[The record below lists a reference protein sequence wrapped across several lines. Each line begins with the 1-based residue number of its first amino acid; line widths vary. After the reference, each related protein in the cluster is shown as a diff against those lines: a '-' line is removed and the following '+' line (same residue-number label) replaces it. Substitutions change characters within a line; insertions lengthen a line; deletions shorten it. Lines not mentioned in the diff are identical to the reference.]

1 MIDNAFYYIASAM
14 TKYYFNPS
22 TLQYERLE
30 SSPKER
36 FINFLKFGFFVIVLV
51 IVIFK
56 ISEDVVQSPKLKRL
70 IAERQGLKYEIELI
84 NRDLLEYREELQRIA
99 RNDDQL
105 YRVFFEVNPIP
116 STKREA
122 GTGGSHQYMALENK
136 PYSDLLIDTYL
147 SMDEISRQIVI
158 QSKSFDEVID
168 LARTKEERMAAK
180 PSIQPVSLNELIR
193 FGSSFGMRLHP
204 ILKTYRPHNGI
215 DLTAPRGTKIYATA
229 DGVVIQANYT
239 TGGYGKKIIIDHG
252 YGYKTL
258 YGHCNKFL
266 VEPGQ
271 KVKRGEV
278 IGLIGNTGLSTTP
291 HLHYEVWVNNVAV
304 NPINY
309 YANDLSPEEYDKMIN
324 LLAKADPS
332 FDIN

>member
-1 MIDNAFYYIASAM
+1 MAKFH
-14 TKYYFNPS
+14 FNPD
-22 TLQYERLE
+22 TLQYERVE
-30 SSPKER
+30 STAAER
-36 FINFLKFGFFVIVLV
+36 WGSFLKFTLLVVLFFVMVLKV
-51 IVIFK
+51 
-56 ISEDVVQSPKLKRL
+56 SEDIVQSPKLVKL
-70 IAERQGLKYEIELI
+70 TAERNQLTYELQLL
-84 NRDLLEYREELQRIA
+84 NRDLELYRQHLDRIA
-99 RNDDQL
+99 YNDDHL
-105 YRVFFEVNPIP
+105 YRVFFEVDPIP

-122 GTGGSHQYMALENK
+122 GTGGSQQYRKYRNK
-136 PYSDLLIDTYL
+136 PNSDLLVEANMNLDYVA
-147 SMDEISRQIVI
+147 RQLVI

-168 LARTKEERMAAK
+168 FAKHKEQRMAAK

-193 FGSSFGMRLHP
+193 FGSSFGMRMHP
-204 ILKTYRPHNGI
+204 ILKQYRPHNGI

-239 TGGYGKKIIIDHG
+239 TGGYGKKIMIDHG

-258 YGHCNKFL
+258 YGHCYKIL

-278 IGLIGNTGLSTTP
+278 IGLVGNTGLSTRS
-291 HLHYEVWVNNVAV
+291 HLHYEVWTNNRPV

-309 YANDLSPEEYDKMIN
+309 YANDLSPEEYDRMIN
-324 LLAKADPS
+324 LLSTADPS